1 MKMMMLLLVSALAL
15 LVSPAVTSPTHH
27 NLKRIMDLAEK
38 YNESLTR
45 EFFVEDVQNLFD
57 TGCGDMFFCKV
68 HDILLKHENITKRK
82 DEGELVRNLNV
93 FISRKNVNCTELLKD
108 VTPTGNQIQIPRL
121 MELLTKCIKQRN
133 WIGGNKR

>member
-1 MKMMMLLLVSALAL
+1 MLLKPVVSDKK
-15 LVSPAVTSPTHH
+15 PTGII
-27 NLKRIMDLAEK
+27 NYQFFYYVLQ
-38 YNESLTR
+38 